1 MFEFEVVL
9 EGRENSRLQNILG
22 AKCDYPLEFPK
33 PVSIIIF
40 IVDSGIFK
48 KKKIVK

>member
-22 AKCDYPLEFPK
+22 ARCDYPLEFPK
-33 PVSIIIF
+33 PVSIYIYTFYFSIF
-40 IVDSGIFK
+40 SSK
-48 KKKIVK
+48 